1 MRKYK
6 RLSDSYRFPGF
17 KPLEEIDGIFGD
29 SKAIII
35 RLKRVE
41 KKQYAQYVQK
51 DIRVFTTEKSD
62 MYVICLV
69 ATNEY
74 ISQWKYVVLIV
85 RNAKK

>member
-6 RLSDSYRFPGF
+6 QLTDSYRFPGF
-17 KPLEEIDGIFGD
+17 RPQKEITGIFGD

-41 KKQYAQYVQK
+41 KKQYVQYAQK
-51 DIRVFTTEKSD
+51 PIGAFTTEKLD
-62 MYVICLV
+62 TYVIFLV
-69 ATNEY
+69 AINEY